1 MRPFSIPPK
10 SGSESLSPGIFFLSS
25 DHDNC
30 IIVINFRTTSR
41 AASIF
46 GTIWQLAPALALRAK
61 ISIAPLAVQYLSK
74 IPSAAPGTAIVVFS
88 HFYSSSRLH

>member
-61 ISIAPLAVQYLSK
+61 ISVAPLAMQYLTK
-74 IPSAAPGTAIVVFS
+74 ISSAAPGTAIVVFS